1 MQRIAID
8 MDEVIADFNP
18 KHLRV
23 FNRDYNENLTL
34 NELMGTRLRDLRPQF
49 QNEIIAYLNDPTF
62 FRDLCMCQQKK
73 SKKILELTQVFSLM
87 LPCHGHRQK
96 QKRPCKALL
105 LFKMVASSVTDR
117 QSSML
122 PYG

>member
-34 NELMGTRLRDLRPQF
+34 NDLMGTRLRELRPVPLSI
-49 QNEIIAYLNDPTF
+49 E
-62 FRDLCMCQQKK
+62 
-73 SKKILELTQVFSLM
+73 
-87 LPCHGHRQK
+87 
-96 QKRPCKALL
+96 
-105 LFKMVASSVTDR
+105 
-117 QSSML
+117 
-122 PYG
+122 